1 MGHAR
6 FGNKLHKPACPPHN
20 PSNPETGS
28 TCLADRTNQQ
38 VPATLDRLPSTL
50 FLFAFAS
57 RARENL
63 PLVSSRNRFPNK
75 NDFSEMLLSQN
86 GVKIGKPDKHKTYA
100 STEGF
105 PTVLILFFLA
115 SPTRKSYQLV
125 SSRKGS
131 EE

>member
-1 MGHAR
+1 MGLAR
-6 FGNKLHKPACPPHN
+6 FGNQLPKPVCPLHN
-20 PSNPETGS
+20 RSNPETGS

-38 VPATLDRLPSTL
+38 VPATPDRLPSTL

-57 RARENL
+57 PTGENP

-86 GVKIGKPDKHKTYA
+86 GVKIGKRDKHETYA

-105 PTVLILFFLA
+105 PTVLISFVLA